1 MLKRYT
7 FWLWLA
13 VVFLFLTGLIHSIG
27 LFISPAPANETERQ
41 MLDLMMTY
49 KLDLGAGFHKSM
61 WSLFTAL
68 SSCFTFL
75 CLLGGLNIAY
85 LLKKKV
91 APGILKGI
99 VRIHVLVFGVC
110 FVVMVIF
117 TFLPPIVLTG
127 LVVLFLAIGLFTI
140 PSEDQAVAQR

>member
-13 VVFLFLTGLIHSIG
+13 VVFLFLTGLIHSIS
-27 LFISPAPANETERQ
+27 LFVSPAPANETERQ
-41 MLDLMMTY
+41 LLDLMMNY
-49 KLDLGAGFHKSM
+49 KQDLGAGFHKSM
-61 WSLFTAL
+61 WNLFTAL

-75 CLLGGLNIAY
+75 YLLGGLNITY

-91 APGILKGI
+91 RLGILKGI
-99 VRIHVLVFGVC
+99 VRIHLLVFGVC
-110 FVVMVIF
+110 FVVMAIF

-127 LVVLFLAIGLFTI
+127 LLVLFLAIGLFTI
-140 PSEDQAVAQR
+140 PSEGQAVAQR

>member
-13 VVFLFLTGLIHSIG
+13 VVFLFLTGLIHAIG
-27 LFISPAPANETERQ
+27 LFIGPAPANETERLL
-41 MLDLMMTY
+41 LDLMMNY
-49 KLDLGAGFHKSM
+49 KQDLGAGFHRSM
-61 WSLFTAL
+61 WNLFTAL
-68 SSCFTFL
+68 SSCFSFV
-75 CLLGGLNIAY
+75 CFLGGFTIAY

-91 APGILKGI
+91 TPEILKGI
-99 VRIHVLVFGVC
+99 VGIHLLVFGVC

>member
-1 MLKRYT
+1 MLKRYA

-27 LFISPAPANETERQ
+27 LFISPVPANETERQ
-41 MLDLMMTY
+41 MLDLMNNY
-49 KLDLGAGFHKSM
+49 KQDMGAGFHRSM

-75 CLLGGLNIAY
+75 CLLGGLNISY

-127 LVVLFLAIGLFTI
+127 LLVLFLAIGLFTI
-140 PSEDQAVAQR
+140 PSEAHAVAQS

>member
-13 VVFLFLTGLIHSIG
+13 VVFLFLNGLIHSIG
-27 LFISPAPANETERQ
+27 LFIGLAPTNETERQ
-41 MLDLMMTY
+41 MLDLMMNY

-61 WSLFTAL
+61 WNLFTAL

-75 CLLGGLNIAY
+75 CLLGGLNISY

-91 APGILKGI
+91 APGILKVI
-99 VRIHVLVFGVC
+99 VRIHVLVFGV
-110 FVVMVIF
+110 
-117 TFLPPIVLTG
+117 
-127 LVVLFLAIGLFTI
+127 
-140 PSEDQAVAQR
+140 